1 MLGGAIV
8 LSALDQ
14 SIASIAAQ
22 VQTGQLSSVRLV
34 SEALNRI
41 RFHNGSLNCFTRIL
55 ESEALSD
62 AARVDRQI
70 ASGINPGVLSG
81 VPFACKDL
89 FDVKG
94 LSTTAGAKNRI
105 TSAPATSDA
114 EVVRR
119 LKNEGAI
126 LVGTLN
132 MDEYAYGFATMNAHF
147 GATRNPHDT
156 RRLAGGSSGGS
167 ASAVSAGLVPFS
179 IGSDTNGSVR
189 VPAGLCG
196 IFGIRPAENAIP
208 MQGVFPFVKSL
219 DTVGPFARSIE
230 DLLIVYGV
238 LANPSNERAS
248 SSVSGTTS
256 DEPSIRD
263 AGSPSRIAR
272 LGGWF
277 EQNVTNEVLEA
288 VQALMTHLGCDA
300 VVNLPEAEAARS
312 ASYVITA
319 AQGGAL
325 HLDTLQK
332 DAMSYDPAVRD
343 RLIAG
348 TMVPFGLYNQA
359 VQFREY
365 FRKQVEK
372 QFESFDLLIAPCTP
386 CVAPFVDAPN
396 VWIDGKSVPARANL
410 GIFTQP
416 LSIVGMP
423 ILSVPWMRPLSSDL
437 TAEKGLP
444 IGIQIATWPGRENL
458 LFAFAKRLESGGLI
472 GSRCP
477 IQHIT

>member
-1 MLGGAIV
+1 MLGGAIA

-14 SIASIAAQ
+14 PIASIAAQ
-22 VQTGQLSSVRLV
+22 VRSGQLSAVQLV
-34 SEALNRI
+34 SEALSRI
-41 RFHNGSLNCFTRIL
+41 RYHNPTLNCFTRVL
-55 ESEALSD
+55 ESDALLD
-62 AARVDRQI
+62 AARVDRQVTG
-70 ASGINPGVLSG
+70 GINPGVLAG

-94 LSTTAGAKNRI
+94 LSTTAGARNRI
-105 TSAPATSDA
+105 DATPATSDA
-114 EVVRR
+114 EVVQR

-126 LVGTLN
+126 LTGTLN
-132 MDEYAYGFATMNAHF
+132 MDEYAYGFATINAHF
-147 GATRNPHDT
+147 GTTRNPHDPL
-156 RRLAGGSSGGS
+156 RLAGGSSGGS

-208 MQGVFPFVKSL
+208 MRGVFPFVKSL

-230 DLLIVYGV
+230 DLLIVYEV
-238 LANPSNERAS
+238 LSNSSNSDKS
-248 SSVSGTTS
+248 SSRSTATP
-256 DEPSIRD
+256 DEPPI
-263 AGSPSRIAR
+263 RIAK

-277 EQNVTNEVLEA
+277 EQNATNEVLNA
-288 VQALMTHLGCDA
+288 VQSLVTHLNCDA
-300 VVNLPEAEAARS
+300 VVQLPEAEAARS

-325 HLDTLQK
+325 HLDMLHK
-332 DAMSYDPAVRD
+332 NAMSYDPAVRD

-386 CVAPFVDAPN
+386 CVAPLVDAPT

-423 ILSVPWMRPLSSDL
+423 ILSVPWMRLPSSDL
-437 TAEKGLP
+437 TTEKELP

-477 IQHIT
+477 IQHVS

>member
-1 MLGGAIV
+1 MLGGEIV

-14 SIASIAAQ
+14 PIASIAAQ
-22 VQTGQLSSVRLV
+22 VRSGQLSSVKLV
-34 SEALNRI
+34 SESLSRI
-41 RFHNGSLNCFTRIL
+41 RYHNGTLNCFTRIL

-62 AARVDRQI
+62 AAWIDRQV
-70 ASGINPGVLSG
+70 ASGINPGVLAG

-105 TSAPATSDA
+105 TAAPAKSDA

-126 LVGTLN
+126 LMGTLN
-132 MDEYAYGFATMNAHF
+132 MDEYAYGFATINAHF
-147 GATRNPHDT
+147 GATRNPHDS

-219 DTVGPFARSIE
+219 DTVGPFARSID

-238 LANPSNERAS
+238 LANSSENDVS
-248 SSVSGTTS
+248 SSISWITP
-256 DEPSIRD
+256 DEPPI
-263 AGSPSRIAR
+263 RIAR

-277 EQNVTNEVLEA
+277 EQNATTEVLDA
-288 VQALMTHLGCDA
+288 VQSLMTHLGCDA

-325 HLDTLQK
+325 HLDMLQK

-359 VQFREY
+359 VQFREF

-386 CVAPFVDAPN
+386 CVAPLVEAPT

-423 ILSVPWMRPLSSDL
+423 ILSVPWMRPPSSNP
-437 TAEKGLP
+437 TTENGLP

-458 LFAFAKRLESGGLI
+458 LFTLAKRLEDDGVI

-477 IQHIT
+477 IQHIS

>member
-1 MLGGAIV
+1 MRRGAIV
-8 LSALDQ
+8 LSALDLPVEK
-14 SIASIAAQ
+14 IAAL
-22 VQTGQLSSVRLV
+22 VRSGQLSSVALV
-34 SEALNRI
+34 TESLTRI
-41 RFHNGSLNCFTRIL
+41 RSYQSVLNCFTRVL
-55 ESEALSD
+55 ESEALAD
-62 AARVDRQI
+62 AARIDGQV
-70 ASGINPGVLSG
+70 ASGSNPGALAG

-105 TSAPATSDA
+105 NAEPAPRDA
-114 EVVRR
+114 EAVSR
-119 LKNEGAI
+119 LKGEGAI
-126 LVGTLN
+126 LMGTLN
-132 MDEYAYGFATMNAHF
+132 MDEYAYGFATINAHF
-147 GATRNPHDT
+147 GVTRNPHDT
-156 RRLAGGSSGGS
+156 QRLAGGSSGGS

-196 IFGIRPAENAIP
+196 IFGIRPAENTIP
-208 MQGVFPFVKSL
+208 MQGVFPFVRSL

-230 DLLIVYGV
+230 DLQMVYRA
-238 LANPSNERAS
+238 LADPSENNAS
-248 SSVSGTTS
+248 YSIPWSTA
-256 DEPSIRD
+256 DEPPVRV
-263 AGSPSRIAR
+263 AR

-277 EQNVTNEVLEA
+277 EKNATTEVLHA
-288 VQALMTHLGCDA
+288 IQSLMTQLGSDA
-300 VVNLPEAEAARS
+300 VINLPEAEAARS
-312 ASYVITA
+312 ASYIITA

-325 HLDTLQK
+325 HLDKLRE

-348 TMVPFGLYNQA
+348 TMVPFGLYNKA

-365 FRKQVEK
+365 FRKQVAK
-372 QFESFDLLIAPCTP
+372 RFESFDLLIAPCTP
-386 CVAPFVDAPN
+386 CVAPLVEAPT

-423 ILSVPWMRPLSSDL
+423 ILSVPWMRAPSSDP
-437 TAEKGLP
+437 TMGDGLP

-458 LFAFAKRLESGGLI
+458 LFAFAKRLEKGGLI

-477 IQHIT
+477 IQHVS